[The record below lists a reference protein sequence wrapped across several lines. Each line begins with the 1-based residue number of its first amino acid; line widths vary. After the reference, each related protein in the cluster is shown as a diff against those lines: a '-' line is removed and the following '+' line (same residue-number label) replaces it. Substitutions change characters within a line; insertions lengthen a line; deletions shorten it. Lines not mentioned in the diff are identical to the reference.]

1 MKRNYIYVSTKYHD
15 PLNLSK
21 FPSTGRYGNISGM
34 RNLYWG
40 KDAYIIKCGAY
51 AYKVNQ
57 ETFERAYDMV
67 QNFRLN

>member
-15 PLNLSK
+15 DLNLSE

-40 KDAYIIKCGAY
+40 KEAFVIRCGAY
-51 AYKVNQ
+51 AYKVD
-57 ETFERAYDMV
+57 EPTFNKAIQVKKRYS
-67 QNFRLN
+67 F

>member
-1 MKRNYIYVSTKYHD
+1 MKRNYIYVSTKYHN

-40 KDAYIIKCGAY
+40 KEAFVIRCGAY
-51 AYKVNQ
+51 AYKVD
-57 ETFERAYDMV
+57 EATFNNAIQLKKRF
-67 QNFRLN
+67 NF